1 MTGTREED
9 ALCEADM
16 KMKFDYFYGKE
27 SDMMTFYRIPK
38 ILIMDDYFEK
48 MDNEAKLL
56 YGLLLDRMSLSA
68 KNGWYDED
76 KKVYIYYTQKSLM
89 KDLHRGKNK
98 VSDMLTELEKYGLIE
113 RIKGRRTVPDKI
125 YVKIY
130 VDQKKERSKNIVSR
144 FENQTTEQHKNAV
157 DNTVKSVENP
167 INTEVAEKRKDNM
180 RVEHEASRFEIQ
192 PSRLPDLNPCEVC
205 DSTPNNTENNKTN
218 ISETESNQISSME
231 SREDTMRFEA
241 TAYGKLIRE
250 NLAVDAMVER
260 DPDNADMY
268 EGIYELVYETVIS
281 QNEYIVIASNR
292 YPMDLVKSKFL
303 KLDSTHI
310 DYVVASLKSNTSKIR
325 NIKKYMLAALFNAPT
340 TISSY
345 YQAEVNNHYPN
356 YAS

>member
-1 MTGTREED
+1 
-9 ALCEADM
+9 
-16 KMKFDYFYGKE
+16 MKFDYFYGKE
-27 SDMMTFYRIPK
+27 SEMMTFYRIPK
-38 ILIMDDYFEK
+38 ILIIDDYFEK
-48 MDNEAKLL
+48 MDNETKLL

-89 KDLHRGKNK
+89 RDLHRGKNK
-98 VSDMLTELEKYGLIE
+98 IGEMLTELEKYGLIE

-130 VDQKKERSKNIVSR
+130 VDQEKERSKKTVSR
-144 FENQTTEQHKNAV
+144 FENQTSEQYKNAV
-157 DNTVKSVENP
+157 EYYSEKVENP
-167 INTEVAEKRKDNM
+167 VNTEVDENLEDNL
-180 RVEHEASRFEIQ
+180 RVENEDSRFEIQ
-192 PSRLPDLNPCEVC
+192 TSRLPNLNPHEVYN
-205 DSTPNNTENNKTN
+205 STPNNTENNKTN
-218 ISETESNQISSME
+218 ISETESNRILSME
-231 SREDTMRFEA
+231 SREDMMRFEA

-250 NLAVDAMVER
+250 NLAIDAMVER
-260 DPDNADMY
+260 DPDNTDMY

-292 YPMDLVKSKFL
+292 YPMELVKSKFL

-310 DYVVASLKSNTSKIR
+310 DYVVASLKTNTSKIR

-345 YQAEVNNHYPN
+345 YQAEFNNHLSN
-356 YAS
+356 FAS

>member
-1 MTGTREED
+1 
-9 ALCEADM
+9 
-16 KMKFDYFYGKE
+16 MKFDYFYGKE

-38 ILIMDDYFEK
+38 ILITDDYFEEL
-48 MDNEAKLL
+48 DNEAKLL

-89 KDLHRGKNK
+89 KDMHRGKNK
-98 VSDMLTELEKYGLIE
+98 VGDMLTELEKFGLIE

-130 VDQKKERSKNIVSR
+130 VDQEKERSKKSSSR
-144 FENQTTEQHKNAV
+144 FENQTSEQVKNTV
-157 DNTVKSVENP
+157 DNPAEDVEKP
-167 INTEVAEKRKDNM
+167 INTEVAENKEKNM
-180 RVEHEASRFEIQ
+180 RFENEASRFENQ
-192 PSRLPDLNPCEVC
+192 TSRLPDLNPREVYN
-205 DSTPNNTENNKTN
+205 SNPNNTENNKTN
-218 ISETESNQISSME
+218 ISDTESNHISSAE
-231 SREDTMRFEA
+231 NRKDAMRFEA
-241 TAYGKLIRE
+241 RAYGQLIRN
-250 NLAVDAMVER
+250 NLAIDAWIER

-292 YPMDLVKSKFL
+292 YPMELVRSKFL
-303 KLDSTHI
+303 KLDSNHME
-310 DYVVASLKSNTSKIR
+310 YVVASLKSNTSKVR

-345 YQAEVNNHYPN
+345 YQAEFNNHYPN